1 VRRSSPFALFG
12 TKKSQVRILS
22 PRHHLPVIASGGAES
37 ATTKQSPRP
46 DILPSSSVT
55 GQRAEGTQQI
65 VRAAEDLNRLT
76 EALQQNIE
84 RFNLTDTSVSAPAMS
99 AEKRV
104 ANLF

>member
-1 VRRSSPFALFG
+1 
-12 TKKSQVRILS
+12 
-22 PRHHLPVIASGGAES
+22 
-37 ATTKQSPRP
+37 
-46 DILPSSSVT
+46 
-55 GQRAEGTQQI
+55 